1 MSEKS
6 FLEKAKEMSA
16 AEKEELIE
24 KIEETAWYNK
34 KTYGGCCR
42 CVLTAI
48 QEGLKLGGELLFK
61 AADPMTGGVA
71 RNGEACGSMTGGVLA
86 IGLAYGRDSWES
98 FLAPWEGTSGYRA
111 MPEAQARA
119 MKFADA
125 FKKHYGSLRC
135 RDVQKAIL
143 GRSWD
148 LTNPEESEEFIQP
161 EYHDKCGDVAKVA
174 AHLATEIILEP

>member
-1 MSEKS
+1 MSERS

-16 AEKEELIE
+16 LEKEEFIE
-24 KIEETAWYNK
+24 KIGETAWYNE

-98 FLAPWEGTSGYRA
+98 LLAPRKGAPGHRA
-111 MPEAQARA
+111 IPKAQARA
-119 MKFADA
+119 MKFAEA
-125 FKKHYGSLRC
+125 FRKHYGSLRC
-135 RDVQKAIL
+135 RDIQKAIL

-148 LTNPEESEEFIQP
+148 LRNPEESGEFSLP
-161 EYHDKCGDVAKVA
+161 EYHDECGDVAKVA
-174 AHLATEIILEP
+174 ARLATEIILEP